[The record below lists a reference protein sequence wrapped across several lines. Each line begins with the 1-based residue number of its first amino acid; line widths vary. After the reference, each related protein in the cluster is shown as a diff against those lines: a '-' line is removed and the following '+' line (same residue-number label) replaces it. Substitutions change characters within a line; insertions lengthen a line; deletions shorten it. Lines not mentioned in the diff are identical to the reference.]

1 MVNLTRD
8 SSAKNQV
15 SLERLLSFV
24 YESAKGVSKDSS
36 ISKQVGKENLQRNLV
51 NNFSKKPNTPTTSSM
66 AKFGSSLNSANK
78 LGEIEKPNM
87 IQQSFDF
94 CEYTWIS
101 KFFQ

>member
-36 ISKQVGKENLQRNLV
+36 SKQVGKENLQRNLV

-87 IQQSFDF
+87 IQHLI
-94 CEYTWIS
+94 C
-101 KFFQ
+101 FFLV